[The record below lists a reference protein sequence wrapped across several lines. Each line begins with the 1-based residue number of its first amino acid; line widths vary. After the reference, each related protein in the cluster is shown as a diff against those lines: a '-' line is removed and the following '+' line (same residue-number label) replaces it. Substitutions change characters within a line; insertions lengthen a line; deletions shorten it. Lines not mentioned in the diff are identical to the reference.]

1 MYPKQFEYFEPTSIS
16 EAIKILENHE
26 SSKILA
32 GGQSLIP
39 LMKARITDI
48 PYLVSLAR
56 VPNLSYIKRDGDTVA
71 IGSMTL
77 DSDLEYSKEITDNFA
92 VFHYALIH
100 LADPLIR
107 NMGTIGGNMSHGDP
121 SNDLPSVA
129 LALGATMKI
138 EGNAG
143 SREVSADDFFV
154 DTFTTAIKS
163 GEVLTEIRFPLWHGS
178 SGGAYVKS
186 RKGTADFSIATV
198 ATQMELNGNTCERIR
213 IAMSSVAPTP
223 VRARKA
229 ETFLTGKEINDDA
242 IKMAAELVVD
252 DASPTSD
259 LMGTADFKLSILK
272 KTAKES
278 IRRAY
283 NRATGV

>member
-16 EAIKILENHE
+16 ETIEILENHE

-56 VPNLSYIKRDGDTVA
+56 VPNLSYIKREGDTIA

-77 DSDLEYSKEITDNFA
+77 DSDLEYSKEITDDFA
-92 VFHYALIH
+92 VFHDALLH

-129 LALGATMKI
+129 LALGATMEI
-138 EGNAG
+138 EGRTG

-154 DTFTTAIKS
+154 DTFTTAIKT
-163 GEVLTEIRFPLWHGS
+163 GEILREIRFPLWHGN

-198 ATQMELNGNTCERIR
+198 ATQIELNGNTCERIR
-213 IAMSSVAPTP
+213 VAMSSVAPTP
-223 VRARKA
+223 IRARKA
-229 ETFLTGKEINDDA
+229 ESFLAGKKMNEDA
-242 IKMAAELVVD
+242 IKKAAELVAD
-252 DASPTSD
+252 DANPTSD
-259 LMGTADFKLSILK
+259 LMGTADFKLSILR
-272 KTAKES
+272 KTARES
-278 IRRAY
+278 IRKAFE
-283 NRATGV
+283 RATGV